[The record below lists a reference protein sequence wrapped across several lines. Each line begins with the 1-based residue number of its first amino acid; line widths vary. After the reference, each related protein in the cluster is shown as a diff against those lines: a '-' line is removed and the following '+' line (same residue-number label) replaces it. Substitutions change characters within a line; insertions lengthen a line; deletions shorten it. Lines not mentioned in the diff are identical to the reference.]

1 MKTLTLF
8 LGVLFVAGSTN
19 INTMIPKDKCTS
31 NCVVVLK

>member
-1 MKTLTLF
+1 MKTLKLF

-19 INTMIPKDKCTS
+19 INTMIPDKCTS